1 MANKDP
7 IKISSIVITFV
18 IFLAG
23 SVLSFW
29 IYYGVIQKPIADNGE
44 NQSVIEI
51 KKDKLEK
58 IQAQGLPT
66 ITTAQDGYGR
76 ANPFLT
82 YK

>member
-1 MANKDP
+1 MENKDP

-29 IYYGVIQKPIADNGE
+29 IYTTIIEKPITTEDTSRSN
-44 NQSVIEI
+44 IEI
-51 KKDKLEK
+51 NSETLKKIETVAVPS
-58 IQAQGLPT
+58 IPNPA
-66 ITTAQDGYGR
+66 DGFGR
-76 ANPFLT
+76 PNPFLP